1 MLTYIILAIV
11 SVIVGVWIFN
21 KTNKTETK
29 PEIPTLEEE
38 PVGYESGSLASTTE
52 LAATVIEEK
61 PKKKRA
67 PKTPKMDAKPKK
79 TKKVNA

>member
-21 KTNKTETK
+21 KANKTETK
-29 PEIPTLEEE
+29 PETPTVEEE
-38 PVGYESGSLASTTE
+38 PVGYESGSFASTPVAEQPVVVET
-52 LAATVIEEK
+52 

-79 TKKVNA
+79 SKKTNA